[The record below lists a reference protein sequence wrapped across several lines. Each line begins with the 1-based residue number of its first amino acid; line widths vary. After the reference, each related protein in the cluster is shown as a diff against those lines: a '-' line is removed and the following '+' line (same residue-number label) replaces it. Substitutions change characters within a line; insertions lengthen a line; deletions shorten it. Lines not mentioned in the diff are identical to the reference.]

1 MYAMTIATGSIWNIT
16 VKVAKKTTPREKKEI
31 EFGAINCPKCKQSKL
46 IKGKT
51 AVGCLNYKVC
61 DFKVPFHLMA
71 KKLSDKQLSDLI
83 TKGKTT
89 TIKGLLTP
97 GSIDK
102 VNGKFSLDEQFNV
115 DFVEG

>member
-1 MYAMTIATGSIWNIT
+1 
-16 VKVAKKTTPREKKEI
+16 
-31 EFGAINCPKCKQSKL
+31 
-46 IKGKT
+46 
-51 AVGCLNYKVC
+51 
-61 DFKVPFHLMA
+61 MA